1 MLPLPRPPRP
11 LPHRRAAAAKAA
23 PVATPAAANDNGK
36 LAPSVRRMVE
46 EKQFDPSKIPAT
58 GRDGRI
64 TKGDVVEYLD
74 KPAAK
79 AAARAA
85 SPLLQACASRRR
97 PAPPADRTSAC
108 R

>member
-1 MLPLPRPPRP
+1 
-11 LPHRRAAAAKAA
+11 
-23 PVATPAAANDNGK
+23 
-36 LAPSVRRMVE
+36 MVE
-46 EKQFDPSKIPAT
+46 EKQLDPAKIPAT

-79 AAARAA
+79 RPVATSPLPSGRAAPAAA
-85 SPLLQACASRRR
+85 PRRP
-97 PAPPADRTSAC
+97 PAPPAARISAC

>member
-1 MLPLPRPPRP
+1 
-11 LPHRRAAAAKAA
+11 
-23 PVATPAAANDNGK
+23 
-36 LAPSVRRMVE
+36 MVE
-46 EKQFDPSKIPAT
+46 EKQLDPSKIPAT

-79 AAARAA
+79 AGAGRCESRAA
-85 SPLLQACASRRR
+85 PRRR
-97 PAPPADRTSAC
+97 SAPPADRISAC